1 MKQKIILLC
10 LCLFCTGRSTY
21 AQWVVSDPTNLA
33 QGIVNSTKQV
43 VEAAKNGQ
51 TMLQS
56 FQETVKIYEQGKR
69 YYDALKSVSNLVRS
83 ARKVQQCIL
92 LVGEI
97 SDIYVDGYKRMVS
110 DENFTPAE
118 LAAIAAGYARIIEES
133 AGELKELQNIVNPT
147 DMSLTDKDRIDVV
160 QRVYG
165 VLRRHRDLARYYTRK
180 NILHIPA
187 AGRPEAGHGGC
198 ALIVRNRRTTLL
210 VVWYACF
217 PLRRIC
223 TRFSGCYTT
232 I

>member
-97 SDIYVDGYKRMVS
+97 SDIYVDGYRRIVT
-110 DENFTPAE
+110 DTNFSVEE
-118 LAAIAAGYARIIEES
+118 LAAIAIGYKRIIEEA
-133 AGELKELQNIVNPT
+133 AGELKDLGEIINPT

-160 QRVYG
+160 ERVYG
-165 VLRRHRDLARYYTRK
+165 TLMRHRRLAGYFTRRCISVSLLRARTHRDMERVVALYGTDEQRY
-180 NILHIPA
+180 
-187 AGRPEAGHGGC
+187 
-198 ALIVRNRRTTLL
+198 
-210 VVWYACF
+210 W
-217 PLRRIC
+217 
-223 TRFSGCYTT
+223 
-232 I
+232 

>member
-33 QGIVNSTKQV
+33 QGIVNSTKQI
-43 VEAAKNGQ
+43 VEAAKNGS

-97 SDIYVDGYKRMVS
+97 SDIYVDGYRRMVGPRS
-110 DENFTPAE
+110 WRPSPQATPASS
-118 LAAIAAGYARIIEES
+118 RS
-133 AGELKELQNIVNPT
+133 
-147 DMSLTDKDRIDVV
+147 
-160 QRVYG
+160 
-165 VLRRHRDLARYYTRK
+165 
-180 NILHIPA
+180 
-187 AGRPEAGHGGC
+187 RPG
-198 ALIVRNRRTTLL
+198 N
-210 VVWYACF
+210 
-217 PLRRIC
+217 
-223 TRFSGCYTT
+223 
-232 I
+232 